1 MIRMQRRSGKIVQIV
16 PSNLPG
22 HCGLGDYAFHLA
34 CELRDTWNIE
44 TSLAVMSEEY
54 PEFKAYREF
63 AVYGAPVDEADG
75 IRDALQRASA
85 ADGGDPWTVL
95 LHASGYSYDRSG
107 APEALVEGLAKA
119 KAAVPGLVLATMFHE
134 LYEPIPVYRRSYW
147 TIGAR
152 QRRVVA
158 ATMALTDIGLTNCT
172 AHRDVLQ
179 RWNKSGREIAVLPVF
194 SNLGESEEFPTF
206 EPRQPRMMVLG
217 QPRSRGNAYG
227 RFKAGLARAVKMLG
241 VKEVCDVGLPVENCP
256 KEIAGCP
263 VAELGWRPTEEIGRL
278 LSQSRFGFVAYE
290 PEGQAKSG
298 IMAAVC
304 AHGAVPV
311 LAGKRSA
318 IVDGLILD
326 LNCWSSETGGPL
338 SLGQAEGIAMGAHAW
353 YRGHTLK
360 KHGELVAG
368 ALGSA
373 VEPKALANRP

>member
-22 HCGLGDYAFHLA
+22 HCGLGDYAYRLA
-34 CELRDTWNIE
+34 CELRDTWNIA
-44 TSLAVMSEEY
+44 TSLAVMSEEF
-54 PEFKAYREF
+54 PAFKAYREF
-63 AVYGAPVDEADG
+63 AVYAAPVDDAEG

-85 ADGGDPWTVL
+85 ADGGDRCAVL

-119 KAAVPGLVLATMFHE
+119 KAAVPGLLLATMFHE

-158 ATMALTDIGLTNCT
+158 ATMALTDIGLTNCMS
-172 AHRDVLQ
+172 HREVLQ
-179 RWNKSGREIAVLPVF
+179 RWNKSGAEISVLPVF
-194 SNLGESEEFPTF
+194 SNLGESEEFPAF
-206 EPRQPRMMVLG
+206 EPREPRMMVLG

-241 VKEVCDVGLPVENCP
+241 VKEVCDVGLRVENCP
-256 KEIAGCP
+256 SEIAGCP
-263 VAELGWRPTEEIGRL
+263 VAELGWRPTEEISRL
-278 LSQSRFGFVAYE
+278 LSQSRFGFIAYE
-290 PEGQAKSG
+290 AEGQAKSG

-304 AHGAVPV
+304 AHGAAPV
-311 LAGKRSA
+311 LAGKGSA
-318 IVDGLILD
+318 TADGLILD
-326 LNCWSSETGGPL
+326 MNCWSSETGGPL
-338 SLGQAEGIAMGAHAW
+338 SLDQAERIGQGAHGW
-353 YRGHTLK
+353 YRGHSLK

-368 ALGSA
+368 ALGSG
-373 VEPKALANRP
+373 VDLQGLAKRP